1 MIRHREKR
9 RARRNIAERYS
20 PWRSCAGTKAAW
32 RGRSGDFRNAIPL
45 GGIEE
50 IIPLYASAYG
60 DSGLTAQEVLEEI
73 LCDAMGQM
81 NGLCHGGDGTG
92 GR

>member
-1 MIRHREKR
+1 MQPGDTVHGGAAPGRKQRGGCE
-9 RARRNIAERYS
+9 AVTS
-20 PWRSCAGTKAAW
+20 GTLFHW
-32 RGRSGDFRNAIPL
+32 

-81 NGLCHGGDGTG
+81 NDLCHRGNGTG